1 MNIYEQPKQYSNG
14 AELIESMAQ
23 DAFFP
28 IKEMNDFFRKQKNER
43 DFDMTLIINDIVDP
57 DTLQKIEKIL
67 ETYSLLMK
75 ASMTTERDRIQVQ
88 LRDVLAELIGI

>member
-1 MNIYEQPKQYSNG
+1 MNLHEQPKQYSNG

-28 IKEMNDFFRKQKNER
+28 ITEMNDFFRKQKNDG
-43 DFDMTLIINDIVDP
+43 DFDITLIINNIVEM
-57 DTLQKIEKIL
+57 DTLRKVKKIL

-75 ASMTTERDRIQVQ
+75 APMTTERDKIQVQ
-88 LRDVLAELIGI
+88 LRDILAELIGI